1 MPKTL
6 PPSKRFWRHVEQRGP
21 DECWLWQAS
30 KNKDGYGTFQS
41 SVAHRHAWLLSKGEI
56 PNGLYVLHK
65 CDNPSCCNPKHLFIG
80 TQKDNMADM
89 RSKGREPDT
98 KGSANG
104 RAKLSE
110 DDVLEIR
117 KCRANGLTLKA
128 LAARY
133 GVSFTMISLIDRR
146 ESWTHI

>member
-1 MPKTL
+1 MPETL
-6 PPSKRFWRHVEQRGP
+6 PPGKRFWRHVEQRGP

-30 KNKDGYGTFQS
+30 KNKDGYGAFQS
-41 SVAHRHAWLLSKGEI
+41 GLAHRHAWLLSKGEI

-65 CDNPSCCNPKHLFIG
+65 CDNPGCCNPQHLFIG

-89 RSKGREPDT
+89 RSKGRGPDT

-117 KCRANGLTLKA
+117 KRRANGLTITT
-128 LAARY
+128 LAAIY
-133 GVSFTMISLIDRR
+133 GVSLNVISLIDRR
-146 ESWTHI
+146 EIWTHI